1 MATAPNGQ
9 DALALA
15 PPPPDPPALAIPEP
29 ARLNYD
35 VAIERLGLTLHSS
48 AQLTWRH
55 DGTQYEA
62 QLEVGGGLYP
72 KRVQRSTGR
81 ITAEGL
87 APERFSDKSRS
98 EQATHFVREQGK
110 VVFSNNKPDAPLPPG
125 VQDRTSFIIQLA
137 AMLASAPARFP
148 AGTNIVMPVAGTSD
162 VEPWVFT
169 VEGEEDLS
177 LPAMKLKAV
186 KLQRLPRKDYD
197 IKVELWLAPRL
208 DYAPVRLRLTNPNG
222 ESADQRWLGT
232 DRP

>member
-1 MATAPNGQ
+1 VFVDGQ
-9 DALALA
+9 DALAQA
-15 PPPPDPPALAIPEP
+15 PPPPDPLALAIPEP

-35 VAIERLGLTLHSS
+35 VAVQRLGLTLHSS
-48 AQLTWRH
+48 AHLAWRH
-55 DGTQYEA
+55 DGAQYEA

-72 KRVQRSTGR
+72 KRLHQSAGR
-81 ITAEGL
+81 ITPDGL

-110 VVFSNNKPDAPLPPG
+110 IVFSNNKPEVPLPPG
-125 VQDRTSFIIQLA
+125 VQDRASFIIQLA
-137 AMLASAPARFP
+137 AMLASAPARYP
-148 AGTNIVMPVAGTSD
+148 VGTNVVIPVAGTSD

-169 VEGEEDLS
+169 IEGEEDLQ
-177 LPAMKLKAV
+177 LPAINLKGL

-197 IKVELWLAPRL
+197 VKVELWLAPRL

-222 ESADQRWLGT
+222 ESADLRWSGT